1 MNTFD
6 RNEWMRLKICEQ
18 KRVYYHAH
26 EKYRKNKNK
35 NKNDNERNKKRYR
48 EDPEYRR
55 YSNEKSHL
63 YRLKKKLGETSG
75 NISSFISI
83 K

>member
-6 RNEWMRLKICEQ
+6 TNEWMRLKTCE
-18 KRVYYHAH
+18 RSRLYYHTH
-26 EKYRKNKNK
+26 KNYRKNK
-35 NKNDNERNKKRYR
+35 NKNDNERNKKRYS

>member
-6 RNEWMRLKICEQ
+6 TNEWMRLTTCE
-18 KRVYYHAH
+18 RSRLYYHTH
-26 EKYRKNKNK
+26 KNYRKNK
-35 NKNDNERNKKRYR
+35 NKNDNERNKKRYS
-48 EDPEYRR
+48 EDPEYRK